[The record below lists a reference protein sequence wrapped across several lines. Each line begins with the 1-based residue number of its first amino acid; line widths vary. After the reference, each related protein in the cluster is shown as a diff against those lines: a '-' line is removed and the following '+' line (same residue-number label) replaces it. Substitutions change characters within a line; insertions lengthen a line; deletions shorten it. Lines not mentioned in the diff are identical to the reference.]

1 MRKKEHKEPVLP
13 ETIRGFLIDIDGVLV
28 TEDHP
33 LPGAVEALSYLSKQ
47 RIPFLLLTNTTR
59 KSRFS
64 LQNNLQHLGYR
75 ISMEQIYTA
84 PLAAARWLKQQKA
97 KTIYLFLR
105 GDAYREFRDFK
116 ITTANP
122 EYLVIGDIGEDLSFE
137 GLNNAFR
144 MVMNGARM
152 VALQKNRYWQRVDGL
167 TIDAGPIVSALEFA
181 TGKKAR
187 LIGKPSPDFFRQA
200 LEQMGLPPEQVA
212 VIGDDIDADIAGARK
227 AGLFSILVKTGK
239 YRDATLK
246 RSRIRPD
253 LILDSFARLP
263 ELLEKI
269 QTNQEV

>member
-1 MRKKEHKEPVLP
+1 MGRKKQSEPTLP
-13 ETIRGFLIDIDGVLV
+13 ETIRGFLVDIDGVLV

-33 LPGAVEALSYLSKQ
+33 LPGAVEALNFLCRHQ
-47 RIPFLLLTNTTR
+47 IPFLLLTNTTR

-64 LQNNLQHLGYR
+64 LQNNLQHLGFR
-75 ISMEQIYTA
+75 VNMDQIYTA
-84 PLAAARWLKQQKA
+84 PLAAARWLKAQKA
-97 KTIYLFLR
+97 KTVYLFLR

-116 ITTANP
+116 ITTASP
-122 EYLVIGDIGEDLSFE
+122 QYLVIGDIGEDLSFE

-152 VALQKNRYWQRVDGL
+152 VALQKNRYWQRADGL

-200 LEQMGLPPEQVA
+200 LEQLELSPDQVA

-239 YRDATLK
+239 YRDAALK
-246 RSRIRPD
+246 RSRVRPD
-253 LILDSFARLP
+253 LIIDSIAQLP
-263 ELLEKI
+263 SLLEKLHS
-269 QTNQEV
+269 TLEE